1 MYFEALCAALR
12 GLPEIEALVLGGS
25 RAGEGYDR
33 KSDYDLYVYCTEIP
47 PAEARRE
54 ILGRVCGHMELG
66 NDFWELED
74 DCVLLNGIP
83 IDILYRNLDSFA
95 RDIASVAELH
105 YARNG
110 YATCMWHNLLHSR
123 ILYDR
128 DGRYA
133 ALRQRFDVPYPEAL
147 RQNIIRRNLRLLTGN
162 LPSYDAQLRKA
173 VSREDR
179 PSVNH
184 RMAAFLESYFDILFA
199 LNRMTHP
206 GEKAHGQHIE
216 SKGKD
221 SAEGLRGKSGRG
233 LCLYVRKSGT
243 VPGGAGR
250 DGRESSGIGGE
261 GDRSRWKSYMIA
273 RIFMTCW
280 KTAVDTKSQKGTGSI
295 S

>member
-54 ILGRVCGHMELG
+54 ILGRFCGHMELG

-110 YATCMWHNLLHSR
+110 YTTCMWHNLLHSR

-133 ALRQRFDVPYPEAL
+133 ALRQRFDVP
-147 RQNIIRRNLRLLTGN
+147 I
-162 LPSYDAQLRKA
+162 
-173 VSREDR
+173 
-179 PSVNH
+179 
-184 RMAAFLESYFDILFA
+184 
-199 LNRMTHP
+199 
-206 GEKAHGQHIE
+206 
-216 SKGKD
+216 
-221 SAEGLRGKSGRG
+221 
-233 LCLYVRKSGT
+233 
-243 VPGGAGR
+243 PGGAAAEYYPAQSASAHR
-250 DGRESSGIGGE
+250 
-261 GDRSRWKSYMIA
+261 KSA
-273 RIFMTCW
+273 LL
-280 KTAVDTKSQKGTGSI
+280 
-295 S
+295 

>member
-95 RDIASVAELH
+95 
-105 YARNG
+105 
-110 YATCMWHNLLHSR
+110 
-123 ILYDR
+123 
-128 DGRYA
+128 
-133 ALRQRFDVPYPEAL
+133 
-147 RQNIIRRNLRLLTGN
+147 
-162 LPSYDAQLRKA
+162 
-173 VSREDR
+173 
-179 PSVNH
+179 
-184 RMAAFLESYFDILFA
+184 

-206 GEKAHGQHIE
+206 GEKRMASTLKARAKILPKDFGENLDEAFACMFANPERFLEVLDAMVGNLQE
-216 SKGKD
+216 LVEKETEADGK
-221 SAEGLRGKSGRG
+221 A
-233 LCLYVRKSGT
+233 
-243 VPGGAGR
+243 
-250 DGRESSGIGGE
+250 I
-261 GDRSRWKSYMIA
+261 
-273 RIFMTCW
+273 
-280 KTAVDTKSQKGTGSI
+280 
-295 S
+295 

>member
-1 MYFEALCAALR
+1 MYFEALCATLR

-110 YATCMWHNLLHSR
+110 YTTCMWHNLLHSR

-199 LNRMTHP
+199 LNHMTHP
-206 GEKAHGQHIE
+206 GEKRMASTLKARAKILPKDFGENLDEAFACMFANPERFLEVLDAMVGNLQE
-216 SKGKD
+216 LVEKETEADGK
-221 SAEGLRGKSGRG
+221 A
-233 LCLYVRKSGT
+233 
-243 VPGGAGR
+243 
-250 DGRESSGIGGE
+250 I
-261 GDRSRWKSYMIA
+261 
-273 RIFMTCW
+273 
-280 KTAVDTKSQKGTGSI
+280 
-295 S
+295 